1 MITLNDIASAE
12 LGASSN
18 RDLPSSQHLPNM
30 GSNGR
35 DPKNSTSMSAAIFSA
50 PPVVGGNICDWVY
63 RSCDIT

>member
-1 MITLNDIASAE
+1 MITLYDTASGE

-18 RDLPSSQHLPNM
+18 KDFPSSQHLPNM

-35 DPKNSTSMSAAIFSA
+35 DPKNSTPISVAIFCA

-63 RSCDIT
+63 GSCDIT